1 MRILRAR
8 TKSGLE
14 ATCHVS
20 HTGIRVFYEINH
32 VSFEKVYDNPN
43 TAALEIKNTLY
54 NAEVEENSMFDN
66 LKKELIN
73 FNFEIEE

>member
-1 MRILRAR
+1 MKVLTAR

-32 VSFEKVYDNPN
+32 VRFEKVYDDPK
-43 TAALEIKNTLY
+43 TAALEIKNNLY
-54 NAEVEENSMFDN
+54 NAEVEESSISDN